1 MEEKNGHNF
10 KIKILKRN
18 LYEIQDYEFYFQK
31 AHEGCSD
38 GRETQR
44 HAYL

>member
-18 LYEIQDYEFYFQK
+18 LYKIQDYEFHFQK
-31 AHEGCSD
+31 AHESCFD